1 MSRHRCAL
9 VVGLSFAAALAP
21 ACGRASRR
29 ASDASPDARGAVT
42 AGSDVD
48 ATTPTLVDVGRRIFF
63 DPALS
68 DPPGTSCATCHDP
81 ARGFAGGNVAPS
93 GVSRGSRAG
102 HVARRTT
109 PSVLYLR
116 FVRRFH
122 YHWEE
127 DAPLPDA
134 FGGFFWD
141 GRVDSLVDLA
151 EQPLRNPDE
160 MNGGERASIANKLR
174 AAPYADELRRA
185 LGRDALD
192 APDVALRA
200 LGRALEAFLLGPDM
214 APFSSRYDD
223 FVRGGAPLSP
233 RAQYGMALFRDPE
246 KGNCASCHRFNP
258 TARDPARSLFT
269 DYGYEALA
277 PPRNRLLAAARG
289 SNEADLGLCER
300 NDPRTHTNDA
310 RLCASFRTPSL
321 RNVAARTSF
330 MHNGVFTRLR
340 DVVAFYATRST
351 NPKRWYRAGAVL
363 EDVPARYAAN
373 VNQRRVPYDR
383 RAGARPRLDDDEIDA
398 IVAFLE
404 SLTDAPFRATS
415 IESVDR
421 KSERALRTS
430 NGRARAAL

>member
-1 MSRHRCAL
+1 MSRRRCAL
-9 VVGLSFAAALAP
+9 VGLSLAVAVAP
-21 ACGRASRR
+21 ACGRGSRR
-29 ASDASPDARGAVT
+29 AADVSPDARAAVP
-42 AGSDVD
+42 AAASAVS
-48 ATTPTLVDVGRRIFF
+48 LVEIGRRIFF
-63 DPALS
+63 DAALS
-68 DPPGTSCATCHDP
+68 EPPGTSCATCHDP

-93 GVSRGSRAG
+93 GVSRGSRAD

-160 MNGGERASIANKLR
+160 MNGGDRATIARKLR
-174 AAPYADELRRA
+174 AAPYADDLRRA
-185 LGRDALD
+185 LGRGALD
-192 APDVALRA
+192 TPDVALTA
-200 LGRALEAFLLGPDM
+200 LGRALEAFLLAPDM
-214 APFSSRYDD
+214 APFSSRYDE

-233 RAQYGMALFRDPE
+233 RARRGMALFRDPE
-246 KGNCASCHRFNP
+246 KGNCASCHRLNP

-277 PPRNRLLAAARG
+277 PPRNRALAAARG
-289 SNEADLGLCER
+289 SRASDLGLCER
-300 NDPRTHTNDA
+300 DNPRTHTNDA

-321 RNVAARTSF
+321 RNVSGRTSF
-330 MHNGVFTRLR
+330 MHNGGFTNLR

-351 NPKRWYRAGAVL
+351 DPKRWYRAGAVL
-363 EDVPARYAAN
+363 EDVPLRYAAN

-383 RAGARPRLDDDEIDA
+383 PRGARPRLDDEEIDD
-398 IVAFLE
+398 IVAFLG
-404 SLTDAPFRATS
+404 SLTDASFRSTS
-415 IESVDR
+415 SEISDR
-421 KSERALRTS
+421 KPERALRTS
-430 NGRARAAL
+430 NGRARSAL

>member
-1 MSRHRCAL
+1 MSRRRCAL
-9 VVGLSFAAALAP
+9 VGLSLAAALAP
-21 ACGRASRR
+21 ACGRASPP
-29 ASDASPDARGAVT
+29 ASDVSPDGHGTPSIAASP
-42 AGSDVD
+42 
-48 ATTPTLVDVGRRIFF
+48 PTLADVGRRIFF

-68 DPPGTSCATCHDP
+68 EPPGTSCASCHDP
-81 ARGFAGGNVAPS
+81 ARGFASGNLAPS

-109 PSVLYLR
+109 PSVLYLK

-160 MNGGERASIANKLR
+160 MNGGPRATISDKLR
-174 AAPYADELRRA
+174 AAPYADDLRRS
-185 LGRDALD
+185 LGRDVLD
-192 APDVALRA
+192 TPDVAMKT

-233 RAQYGMALFRDPE
+233 LARRGMALFRDPE
-246 KGNCASCHRFNP
+246 KGNCASCHRLNP

-269 DYGYEALA
+269 DYGFEALA
-277 PPRNRLLAAARG
+277 PPRNRALEVARG
-289 SNEADLGLCER
+289 SKTSDLGLCER
-300 NDPRTHTNDA
+300 DDPRTHTNDA

-330 MHNGVFTRLR
+330 MHNGAFTNLR

-351 NPKRWYRAGAVL
+351 SPKRWYHTGAIL
-363 EDVPARYAAN
+363 EDVPARYEAN

-383 RAGARPRLDDDEIDA
+383 PRGARPRLDDEEIDA
-398 IVAFLE
+398 IVAFLA
-404 SLTDAPFRATS
+404 SLTDAPFRAPS
-415 IESVDR
+415 EDVSHR
-421 KSERALRTS
+421 KPERALRTS
-430 NGRARAAL
+430 NGRG

>member
-1 MSRHRCAL
+1 MSRGRCAL
-9 VVGLSFAAALAP
+9 VGLSLAVALA
-21 ACGRASRR
+21 ACGRHPRR
-29 ASDASPDARGAVT
+29 ASDVSPDARTAIAASAV
-42 AGSDVD
+42 S
-48 ATTPTLVDVGRRIFF
+48 LVEVGRRIFF

-68 DPPGTSCATCHDP
+68 EPPGTSCATCHDP
-81 ARGFAGGNVAPS
+81 ARGFAGGNVAPV

-109 PSVLYLR
+109 PSVLYLK

-160 MNGGERASIANKLR
+160 MNGGDRATIAGKLR
-174 AAPYADELRRA
+174 AAPYADDLRRA
-185 LGRDALD
+185 FGADALD
-192 APDVALRA
+192 TPDVATKT

-233 RAQYGMALFRDPE
+233 RAQRGMALFRDPE
-246 KGNCASCHRFNP
+246 KGNCASCHRLNP

-277 PPRNRLLAAARG
+277 PPRNRALAAARG
-289 SNEADLGLCER
+289 TDVADLGLCER

-321 RNVAARTSF
+321 RNVAWQESGLA
-330 MHNGVFTRLR
+330 
-340 DVVAFYATRST
+340 
-351 NPKRWYRAGAVL
+351 AG
-363 EDVPARYAAN
+363 
-373 VNQRRVPYDR
+373 
-383 RAGARPRLDDDEIDA
+383 
-398 IVAFLE
+398 
-404 SLTDAPFRATS
+404 
-415 IESVDR
+415 
-421 KSERALRTS
+421 
-430 NGRARAAL
+430 

>member
-1 MSRHRCAL
+1 MSRRRCAL
-9 VVGLSFAAALAP
+9 VGLSLAVALG
-21 ACGRASRR
+21 CGRASRR
-29 ASDASPDARGAVT
+29 ATDVSPDARTAIT
-42 AGSDVD
+42 AGPD
-48 ATTPTLVDVGRRIFF
+48 AVSATSALVDVGRRIFF

-68 DPPGTSCATCHDP
+68 EPPGTSCATCHDP

-160 MNGGERASIANKLR
+160 MNGGDRATIAGKLLV
-174 AAPYADELRRA
+174 APYADDLRRA
-185 LGRDALD
+185 LGRGALD
-192 APDVALRA
+192 TPDVALTA
-200 LGRALEAFLLGPDM
+200 LGRALEAFLLAPDM

-233 RAQYGMALFRDPE
+233 RAQRGMALFRDPE
-246 KGNCASCHRFNP
+246 KGNCASCHRLNP

-277 PPRNRLLAAARG
+277 PPRNRALAAARG
-289 SNEADLGLCER
+289 SNGPDLGLCER
-300 NDPRTHTNDA
+300 DDPRTHTNDA

-321 RNVAARTSF
+321 RNVSVRTSF
-330 MHNGVFTRLR
+330 MHNGVFTNVR

-351 NPKRWYRAGAVL
+351 NPKRWYRTGVVL
-363 EDVPARYAAN
+363 EDVPVRYAAN

-383 RAGARPRLDDDEIDA
+383 PRGARPRLDDEEIDD
-398 IVAFLE
+398 IVAFLG
-404 SLTDAPFRATS
+404 SLTDAPFRSTS
-415 IESVDR
+415 SEISDR
-421 KSERALRTS
+421 KPERPLRTS
-430 NGRARAAL
+430 NGRARSAL